1 MHFSIF
7 CEIVRS
13 LKIIHFEEIRLI
25 IDQMKVHN
33 FKFIHHTYDIYNFN
47 YRKKSL
53 IKFIIYRINLFLLL
67 L

>member
-33 FKFIHHTYDIYNFN
+33 FKFIHHTYDIYTISTIEKN
-47 YRKKSL
+47 RSL
-53 IKFIIYRINLFLLL
+53 SSLYIE
-67 L
+67 